1 MAVVTILLLVV
12 GALAGY
18 LVGSISFAAIV
29 GRFVVP
35 AADLS
40 KTRVAL
46 PEGPE
51 IEMDGI
57 SATSVSMS
65 AGRRWGCLVSILDI
79 AKAALVTLAFRY
91 AFPDEPADLA
101 AAGFAVVGHIW
112 PLWHRFHGGFGIS
125 PMLGGV
131 GAVDPLALV
140 VTLPLGMLVGFVR
153 RDQMLMVDG
162 WTLFLIPW
170 FIFRGSLAEVA
181 YAVAIVALYW
191 SRTWRI
197 RHELHQREGAAPS
210 P

>member
-1 MAVVTILLLVV
+1 MTVLLLGL

-29 GRFVVP
+29 GRFVAP
-35 AADLS
+35 TADLS

-46 PEGPE
+46 PGGPE

-57 SATSVSMS
+57 SATGVSMN

-79 AKAALVTLAFRY
+79 AKAAAVTLAFRL
-91 AFPDEPADLA
+91 AFPDEPAYLA
-101 AAGFAVVGHIW
+101 AAAFAVVGHIW
-112 PLWHRFHGGFGIS
+112 PLWHGFHGGFGVS

-131 GAVDPLALV
+131 GAIDPLALV
-140 VTLPLGMLVGFVR
+140 VTLPLGMLLGFVR
-153 RDQMLMVDG
+153 KDQMLMGDG

-170 FIFRGSLAEVA
+170 FIIRGSPAEVV

-191 SRTWRI
+191 SRTR
-197 RHELHQREGAAPS
+197 RLRRGLHHDDGAPRA
-210 P
+210 